1 MAGQKKC
8 LSRFKTASGQTL
20 WETMKKAMKD
30 IRYFWPMKYMDA
42 ALHNKILA
50 NKDKECAPTGY
61 QQCTEG
67 CEKKEMYPSYM
78 MGGTAEKPW
87 RDAGPVFVAKSDLGP
102 FSNYGS
108 WFEWN
113 PMSVKTL
120 SGGKVRS
127 RRQSWA
133 ERLRR
138 GCVCRS
144 ACVHTCKSVRVRGVR
159 GGWVSSRV
167 LAKWD
172 RLSGN
177 LVGAVGN
184 ELAHL
189 IHSLTH
195 TTTHSFTPHCC
206 TNHHLITNT
215 SHTYTLL
222 LIHRSGR
229 RITFT
234 NTWTQ
239 VYLSPN
245 RATSPGHSPTPTPA
259 PPSVSYAPTSKSKG
273 CCMSVPTA
281 TLLCTSCTLHSA
293 LHP

>member
-1 MAGQKKC
+1 MHPPPLPFTLPADSACLAEAVIKSANLGHTQRLILGDAFAGFLSYDKFDVNVMAGQKKC

-30 IRYFWPMKYMDA
+30 MRYFWPMKYMDA

-184 ELAHL
+184 ELAQPTQ
-189 IHSLTH
+189 SFTH
-195 TTTHSFTPHCC
+195 TRHSFTP
-206 TNHHLITNT
+206 
-215 SHTYTLL
+215 LL
-222 LIHRSGR
+222 
-229 RITFT
+229 
-234 NTWTQ
+234 
-239 VYLSPN
+239 YEPSP
-245 RATSPGHSPTPTPA
+245 H
-259 PPSVSYAPTSKSKG
+259 
-273 CCMSVPTA
+273 
-281 TLLCTSCTLHSA
+281 
-293 LHP
+293 